1 MPANLSPEYK
11 KAEAA
16 FREAKNAQEKIIA
29 LEHMLAVIP
38 KHKGT
43 EKMQGDI
50 KKRLSKLSAAE
61 EKSAGK
67 RSDFLHVKRDGAGQ
81 AAVVGHPNSGKSLII
96 KMLTAAEP
104 EVGDYPFTTIRPN
117 PYMMPY
123 EDILIQLVDTGPVD
137 ADRIEPYH
145 INLIRNADLILPV
158 LDLGAP
164 DPNEDFDELMRA
176 LAGAKIDFVREM
188 PDNAPEFGVKP
199 KRTLVIV
206 NKYDLDEDDILFDDI
221 KRRQPAFDLLP
232 VSAKNGTNIEALRE
246 AIFQALD
253 VCRVYSKIPGKPPDM
268 NCPYVMPRGSTVID
282 VARTVHKEV
291 AENLRYARIWGSER
305 FDGQKVQRDYK
316 VHDKDIIELHT

>member
-16 FREAKNAQEKIIA
+16 FREARTAQEKIIA

-43 EKMQGDI
+43 ERMQGDI

-81 AAVVGHPNSGKSLII
+81 AAVVGHPNSGKSLLV
-96 KMLTAAEP
+96 KMLTGAEP
-104 EVGDYPFTTIRPN
+104 EVAPYPFTTTRPS
-117 PYMMPY
+117 PYMMPF

-137 ADRIEPYH
+137 AGRIEPYH
-145 INLIRNADLILPV
+145 INLMRNADLILPV

-164 DPNEDFDELMRA
+164 DPNGDFDDLMRA
-176 LAGAKIDFVREM
+176 LAGAKVEFAREL
-188 PDNAPEFGVKP
+188 PENVPEYGVKP

-206 NKYDLDEDDILFDDI
+206 NKYDMDEDDILLEEV
-221 KRRQPAFDLLP
+221 KRRQTAFELLP
-232 VSAKNGTNIEALRE
+232 VSAQTGTNIEALRD
-246 AIFQALD
+246 AIFRALD
-253 VCRVYSKIPGKPPDM
+253 VCRIYSKIPGKPPDM
-268 NCPYVMPRGSTVID
+268 SCPYVMPRGSTVID
-282 VARTVHKEV
+282 VAKTVHKEV
-291 AENLRYARIWGSER
+291 AENLRYARIWGSKR
-305 FDGQKVQRDYK
+305 FEGQKVQRDYK
-316 VHDKDIIELHT
+316 VHDKDVIELHA

>member
-16 FREAKNAQEKIIA
+16 FRDAKTAQEKIIA

-43 EKMQGDI
+43 ERMQGDI

-81 AAVVGHPNSGKSLII
+81 AAVVGHPNSGKSLLV
-96 KMLTAAEP
+96 KMLTGAEP
-104 EVGDYPFTTIRPN
+104 EVAPYPFTTMRPS
-117 PYMMPY
+117 PYMMPF
-123 EDILIQLVDTGPVD
+123 E
-137 ADRIEPYH
+137 
-145 INLIRNADLILPV
+145 
-158 LDLGAP
+158 DLGAP

-176 LAGAKIDFVREM
+176 LAGAKVEFVSEL
-188 PDNAPEFGVKP
+188 PENVPEYGVKP

-206 NKYDLDEDDILFDDI
+206 NKYDMDEDDILFEEV
-221 KRRQPAFDLLP
+221 KRRQTAFELLP
-232 VSAKNGTNIEALRE
+232 VSAQTGTNIEALRDT
-246 AIFQALD
+246 IFRALD
-253 VCRVYSKIPGKPPDM
+253 VCRIYSKIPGKPPDM
-268 NCPYVMPRGSTVID
+268 SCPYVMPRGSTVID

-291 AENLRYARIWGSER
+291 AENLRYARIWGSKR
-305 FDGQKVQRDYK
+305 FEGQKVQRDYK
-316 VHDKDIIELHT
+316 VHDKDVIELHA